1 MRAEGRLRT
10 QPRYY
15 RNPRQQMLA
24 CNTDSA
30 DFLLL
35 LKRQLLVAEEDY
47 QMIEKRLANVAK
59 VVIA

>member
-1 MRAEGRLRT
+1 
-10 QPRYY
+10 
-15 RNPRQQMLA
+15 MLA